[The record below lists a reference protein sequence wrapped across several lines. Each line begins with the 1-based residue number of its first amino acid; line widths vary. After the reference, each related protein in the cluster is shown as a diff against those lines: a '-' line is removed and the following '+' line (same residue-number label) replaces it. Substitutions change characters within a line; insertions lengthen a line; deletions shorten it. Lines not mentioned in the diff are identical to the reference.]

1 MLRKTFGIYNNQSM
15 CLESILSDAD
25 HITDLTAVEAV
36 LLAGQKKHHSTLA
49 QEYTCAVNRRV
60 TAHM

>member
-1 MLRKTFGIYNNQSM
+1 MLRKTFGIYNNQGM
-15 CLESILSDAD
+15 CFESILSDAD

-36 LLAGQKKHHSTLA
+36 FLAGQKKHHSMLA
-49 QEYTCAVNRRV
+49 REQTCADTRRV

>member
-1 MLRKTFGIYNNQSM
+1 M

-36 LLAGQKKHHSTLA
+36 LLAGQKKHHSMLA
-49 QEYTCAVNRRV
+49 QEHTCADNRRV